1 LNLGVQSQ
9 SGLSAHA
16 AYPAIIYGH
25 IIIKSKLG
33 ITIDRASSI
42 KIYVDSLA
50 ALAPTILILYITNL
64 LPIIELALGALVYL
78 ASYLIM
84 LKVTHTLNEDDY
96 QIFHSLLST
105 TGPLSKPRASLDGG
119 SHIHSVVYC
128 RYAYS

>member
-96 QIFHSLLST
+96 QIFHSLLGT
-105 TGPLSKPRASLDGG
+105 TGRLSKPRARVWMLVL
-119 SHIHSVVYC
+119 IFTV
-128 RYAYS
+128 